1 MQLYLIGTSEHILN
15 HWASALKKF
24 KPIKMDGV
32 NTLNRPYQG
41 VIFCLD
47 THIINEDMC
56 EMLREESC
64 KVIVMSMLPDFLQAQ
79 EYIRKGA
86 VGYGN
91 AMMHETHLASAY
103 HAALEGKIWLY
114 PDFINMLIMNLS
126 KTSKMPIESHD
137 ALELLSLREKEVA
150 LLLAQ
155 GLSHLEISEDLVITV
170 RTVKAHCTSIY
181 EKLGVKD
188 RLALSV
194 LLHS

>member
-1 MQLYLIGTSEHILN
+1 MQLYLIGTSKHVLN
-15 HWASALKKF
+15 HWANALKKF
-24 KPIKMDGV
+24 KPIKIDRV
-32 NTLNRPYQG
+32 DAFNRPDRG
-41 VIFCLD
+41 VVFCLD
-47 THIINEDMC
+47 THIVDEDMC
-56 EMLREESC
+56 EILRAESC
-64 KVIVMSMLPDFLQAQ
+64 KVIVMSMLPDFAEAQ

-103 HAALEGKIWLY
+103 HAALEGKVWLY
-114 PDFINMLIMNLS
+114 PDFVNMLIMNLS
-126 KTSKMPIESHD
+126 KTSKMSIESHN

-155 GLSHLEISEDLVITV
+155 GLSHLEVSEELVITV

>member
-1 MQLYLIGTSEHILN
+1 MQLYLIGSSEHIIK
-15 HWASALKKF
+15 HWAAALKIF
-24 KPIKMDGV
+24 KPIKIASL
-32 NTLNRPYQG
+32 NALNRPDEG
-41 VIFCLD
+41 IIFCLD
-47 THIINEDMC
+47 SHIIEEDVC
-56 EMLREESC
+56 EMLRGESC
-64 KVIVMSMLPDFLQAQ
+64 RVVVMSMLPDFLQAQ

-126 KTSKMPIESHD
+126 KTSKKPIESHD
-137 ALELLSLREKEVA
+137 ALELLSSREKEVA

-155 GLSHLEISEDLVITV
+155 GLSHLEISEALTITV
-170 RTVKAHCTSIY
+170 RTIKAHCTSIY